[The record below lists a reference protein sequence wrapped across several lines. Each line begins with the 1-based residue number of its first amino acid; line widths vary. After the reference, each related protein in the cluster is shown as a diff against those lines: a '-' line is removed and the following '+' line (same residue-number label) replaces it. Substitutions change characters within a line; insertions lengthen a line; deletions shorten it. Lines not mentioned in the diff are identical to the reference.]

1 MEQFAASVPD
11 GDARLTVEWLMKR
24 LPAEQ
29 AAFLRMKMEGLTHAE
44 MAVKLG
50 IPAKRVSARWIRIRN
65 RLRKDVQ
72 RAPVP
77 DKPKIGRLPA
87 GNRPPSAS

>member
-44 MAVKLG
+44 MSKRLGVSTSAVG
-50 IPAKRVSARWIRIRN
+50 ARWIRIRD
-65 RLRKDVQ
+65 RLRKDVG
-72 RAPVP
+72 A
-77 DKPKIGRLPA
+77 
-87 GNRPPSAS
+87 SAAS